1 MSREEFWEI
10 VERVHYQSDGDMDK
24 KCELLERELG
34 RLDPSQIEAWNQ
46 HFWSL
51 MKEANS
57 YEMWGVAA
65 IYGESSSYDTFQ
77 DFRSSL
83 ISCGRKFFEPVL
95 RDADNLADYDG
106 NSYLAQEGYQYV
118 AGQVYTQLTG
128 DEIPLDLPEQ
138 QGPSGEHWTQDDL
151 AKRFPRTAARYG
163 FRT

>member
-34 RLDPSQIEAWNQ
+34 RLHPSQIEAWNR
-46 HFWSL
+46 HFWTL
-51 MKEANS
+51 MNEEQYS

-65 IYGESSSYDTFQ
+65 IYEETGSYDTFQ

-95 RDADNLADYDG
+95 RDA
-106 NSYLAQEGYQYV
+106 
-118 AGQVYTQLTG
+118 
-128 DEIPLDLPEQ
+128 
-138 QGPSGEHWTQDDL
+138 
-151 AKRFPRTAARYG
+151 
-163 FRT
+163 